1 MLSTWSLWEIIS
13 LVTSTVDGFE
23 KTFIERESP
32 PSWKI
37 PFKISILFFKY
48 LSKEK
53 CPKFR
58 LNIMSPCGVNVKRL
72 PTDKYGLSLTRA
84 FAQVTS
90 TRPTCK
96 LQLARCEDSGRSGV
110 SWYKLADIAENL
122 NLRFALA
129 SGQLAI
135 LGRLRAVWSLT
146 DENIRTWETWEQ
158 T

>member
-1 MLSTWSLWEIIS
+1 MFIKGGGDALWKVPI
-13 LVTSTVDGFE
+13 
-23 KTFIERESP
+23 
-32 PSWKI
+32 
-37 PFKISILFFKY
+37 KISILFFKY

-96 LQLARCEDSGRSGV
+96 LQLARCEDSGWSG
-110 SWYKLADIAENL
+110 KLI
-122 NLRFALA
+122 
-129 SGQLAI
+129 
-135 LGRLRAVWSLT
+135 
-146 DENIRTWETWEQ
+146 Q
-158 T
+158 TS